1 MLRPPF
7 AHFNTSFL
15 DYPNLKLNF
24 KAELEAMCEA
34 KGLASDVYVYIH
46 SCAPSKPIWSSPV
59 NTRQML

>member
-34 KGLASDVYVYIH
+34 KGLASDVIYTAAH
-46 SCAPSKPIWSSPV
+46 PPNPSGAH
-59 NTRQML
+59 L